1 VGEHYKTYAEVV
13 ESLAKKKRKVH
24 LLLGN
29 GFSMAYNPKIFSYNA
44 LYDFVAALGDPALTK
59 LFEAIKTK
67 NFELVMGQLD
77 LFVALLDAFDSKE
90 GLQDR
95 VRQAGSRLQQSLLD
109 AVGALHPEH
118 VFKVPADRLALCAAF
133 LNSFLGTGGSIF
145 TTNYDLLLYWV
156 LLRGEVPNH
165 VDGFGRELLNP
176 VESKRGEEQEWS
188 ELRWGPNRERQ
199 NIHYVHGA
207 LPLFDT
213 GLEIVKEEYTGE
225 AYLLENITARL
236 KKGEYPL
243 FVTAGNGDEKL
254 ERIRHN
260 RYLTFCYDQLCAA
273 QGSLVTFG
281 FNFGE
286 YDLHIIDAI
295 NKAAKHGAK
304 DPERLW
310 SVYIGVYSPEAAI
323 HIANIEQ
330 RFRCKVNTF
339 DAKTAAVWRVT

>member
-1 VGEHYKTYAEVV
+1 M
-13 ESLAKKKRKVH
+13 ESLAKKKRKAH

-29 GFSMAYNPKIFSYNA
+29 GFSMAYDPKIFSYNA
-44 LYDFVAALGDPALTK
+44 LFDFVAALGDPALIK

-77 LFVALLDAFDSKE
+77 LLVALLDAFESKE
-90 GLQDR
+90 GFQDR
-95 VRQAGSRLQQSLLD
+95 VRLAGTRLQQSLLD
-109 AVGALHPEH
+109 AVGAMHPEH
-118 VFKVPADRLALCAAF
+118 VFKISAARLATCAAF
-133 LNSFLGTGGSIF
+133 LNSFLGTGGGIF

-176 VESKRGEEQEWS
+176 VESKHGEEQEWS
-188 ELRWGPNRERQ
+188 ELRWGPNREHQ
-199 NIHYVHGA
+199 NIHYLHGA
-207 LPLFDT
+207 LHLFDT
-213 GLEIVKEEYTGE
+213 GLEIVKEEYTGD
-225 AYLLENITARL
+225 ANLLENITARL
-236 KKGEYPL
+236 KENDYPL
-243 FVTAGNGDEKL
+243 FVTAGNGEEKL

-260 RYLTFCYDQLCAA
+260 RYLTFCYDELCAA
-273 QGSLVTFG
+273 EGSLVVFG

-286 YDLHIIDAI
+286 YDLHIVDAI

-304 DPERLW
+304 DPDRLW

-330 RFRCKVNTF
+330 RFQCKVNTF
-339 DAKTAAVWRVT
+339 DAKTAPVWG

>member
-1 VGEHYKTYAEVV
+1 MGEHYKTYAEVV
-13 ESLAKKKRKVH
+13 ESLSKKKRKVH

-29 GFSMAYNPKIFSYNA
+29 GFSMAYDPKIFSYNA
-44 LYDFVAALGDPALTK
+44 LYDFVAALGDPALIK

-77 LFVALLDAFDSKE
+77 LFVALLDAFESKE

-95 VRQAGSRLQQSLLD
+95 VKQAGARLQKSLLD

-118 VFKVPADRLALCAAF
+118 VFKVPADRLARCAEF
-133 LNSFLGTGGSIF
+133 LNSFLATGGSIF

-156 LLRGEVPNH
+156 LLRGAVQNH

-176 VESKRGEEQEWS
+176 VESKHGEEQEWS
-188 ELRWGPNRERQ
+188 ELRWGLNRDRQ
-199 NIHYVHGA
+199 NIHYLHGA

-213 GLEIVKEEYTGE
+213 GLEIVKEEYTGD
-225 AYLLENITARL
+225 AFLLENITARL
-236 KKGEYPL
+236 QKSEYPL
-243 FVTAGNGDEKL
+243 FVTAGSGDEKL

-273 QGSLVTFG
+273 EGSLVTFG

-310 SVYIGVYSPEAAI
+310 SVYVGVYSPEAAL
-323 HIANIEQ
+323 HVANIEQ
-330 RFRCKVNTF
+330 RFQCKVNTF
-339 DAKTAAVWRVT
+339 DAKTTAVWG